1 MREASCGGVRACLA
15 RVDERGKE
23 SAQQARAAVTTLT
36 HKSATGNT
44 PPLASPETVQYC
56 LQQYRDQVFL
66 EVKKVSVGSSW
77 AVAQHFGS
85 LRKKCRD
92 DKYVLKCLCR
102 PRAQRFDL
110 DVSYFDGDLRQF
122 QALLDFVQRSQPFV
136 EHS

>member
-56 LQQYRDQVFL
+56 LQQYRDTTNHVPFAL
-66 EVKKVSVGSSW
+66 FRIEWTSGASAPECGVAGGGDGCHVG
-77 AVAQHFGS
+77 
-85 LRKKCRD
+85 
-92 DKYVLKCLCR
+92 R
-102 PRAQRFDL
+102 PATIW
-110 DVSYFDGDLRQF
+110 DLR
-122 QALLDFVQRSQPFV
+122 AAG
-136 EHS
+136 